1 MKKTIISLLLVA
13 ALMLSMSV
21 AAMAGTFPDVKDDY
35 KYSSAIDL
43 LASLNVLGG
52 YEDGTFRPESK
63 ITRAELAKILYV
75 VYGGSD
81 DPMANLYVGESQFKD
96 VAKNVWFNGH
106 VNWATTNSIVGGYG
120 DGTFLPN
127 NNIAVKEAIKMIVA
141 SVTDKT
147 LTYPMGYIQEA
158 RALGLLDDV
167 TVDDV
172 NAYATRGQI
181 AQMAYNLLYTPSRL
195 CLRATGEMNSN
206 GTEVYKKVAPIEFVF
221 GLTAIGGDETNSV
234 SLVATY
240 ENMWTYTGGTLE
252 ENEIALDINGK
263 TYVFEYAGD
272 ANDLFGQDLIAYID
286 TPTVSA
292 SSELVSVVSNSVVYS
307 TTQDKLTGNG
317 TSAYPFKVDGNSM
330 PVGNLYTASNTR
342 FYAFDTVYTQGSN
355 GYYTKTDTDAGAGK
369 YLKVADYFSKDG
381 NNSSNKVTLIDRDND
396 GVYET
401 LVISN
406 ALTVQV
412 NAATNASKTMKF
424 AVAVAGKTQFASIYV
439 NGFDAFTGLD
449 YSGDPIYANVTVSR
463 RGDGQAYLDAK
474 VAQTKIGVLSSV
486 GQKGTTAVV
495 DGTTYQSTG
504 KMNET
509 GVFAS
514 VDKNIGDTV
523 KMYFDANGYV
533 AAVVVTEETET
544 HELSFGKVIFAQDD
558 ADKWGN
564 NKTASIKV
572 VLSDGTEKTIELAV
586 DSKVDDILTAFDGDT
601 AKSWLTSGAD
611 NEVFFS
617 YNTTDKKFNIVDN
630 YIHFEIDDDT
640 QKASRIVAISDI
652 EAVGGPTNT
661 ELDWEVKSF
670 KDNLSYNEDKGF
682 FIGNEKKVTSYV
694 GFAAENF
701 KGMYYAE
708 NERGEIESFYYT
720 AANIPEFY
728 EEGEY
733 TLVFADGEVVAM
745 IVLASPEATSA
756 QRVLGVV
763 ESFRVVAGEN
773 KTANG
778 TNTFRLEITMI
789 VDGEKVTYYTE
800 DAVSNKLV
808 NAEGEGEKLEAG
820 RLVYIQLLSNGKVAV
835 KESSDGKVMVDLEY
849 LSYGNVQF
857 GYATYNRGSYYR
869 VYNVSA
875 LTNSVEAGWVT
886 DKNGNLIYNEEA
898 ISGEIKADSSYVSL
912 MSCDETKIFGI
923 NTSLDDFDA
932 EDTQNGKLLEAVNG
946 IAINKL
952 DKITLSDADNG
963 VYYMFFYTLLTEET
977 AEDSDNIGA
986 IDTVYVYEVPSVID

>member
-21 AAMAGTFPDVKDDY
+21 AAMAGSFPDVKDDY
-35 KYSSAIDL
+35 KYSSAIEL

-52 YEDGTFRPESK
+52 YEDGTFRPESN

-75 VYGGSD
+75 VYGGSE
-81 DPMANLYVGESQFKD
+81 DPMANLYVGDSEFTD

-120 DGTFLPN
+120 DGMFLPN
-127 NNIAVKEAIKMIVA
+127 NNVAVKEAIKMIVA

-167 TVDDV
+167 AVADV

-206 GTEVYKKVAPIEFVF
+206 GTEIYKKVAPIEFVF
-221 GLTAIGGDETNSV
+221 GLTAIGGDEVNSV

-240 ENMWTYTGGTLE
+240 ENMWTYTGGTLD
-252 ENEIALDINGK
+252 ENEIVLDINGK

-272 ANDLFGQDLIAYID
+272 ANDLFGQELVAYID
-286 TPTVSA
+286 TPTVT
-292 SSELVSVVSNSVVYS
+292 SSSNLISVVSNSVVYT

-317 TSAYPFKVDGNSM
+317 TASYPFRVDGNSM
-330 PVGNLYTASNTR
+330 PVGNLYTVSNTR

-355 GYYTKTDTDAGAGK
+355 GYYTKADTDASSDK

-381 NNSSNKVTLIDRDND
+381 NNSSNKATLIDRDND
-396 GVYET
+396 GTYET
-401 LVISN
+401 LVISG
-406 ALTVQV
+406 AQTVQV
-412 NAATNASKTMKF
+412 SAATTASKTMKL
-424 AVAVAGKTQFASIYV
+424 ATAVAGKTQYASVYV

-449 YSGDPIYANVTVSR
+449 YSKDPVYANVTVSR
-463 RGDGQAYLDAK
+463 RGDGQAYLDARL
-474 VAQTKIGVLSSV
+474 AETKTGVLSSV
-486 GQKGTTAVV
+486 GQKGTTAIV
-495 DGTTYQSTG
+495 DGTTYKSTG
-504 KMNET
+504 KTTET
-509 GVFAS
+509 GVFAG
-514 VDKNIGDTV
+514 VQKNIGDTV
-523 KMYFDANGYV
+523 KMYLDTNGYV
-533 AAVVVTEETET
+533 AAVIVTEETEVE
-544 HELSFGKVIFAQDD
+544 ELTFGKVIYAEDD

-572 VLSDGTEKTIELAV
+572 VLSDGTEKTIALAV
-586 DSKVDDILTAFDGDT
+586 DSNADDTLTVFDGDT
-601 AKSWLTSGAD
+601 AKSWLTAGGD

-617 YNTTDKKFNIVDN
+617 YNTTDKKYDIVDN

-640 QKASRIVAISDI
+640 QKASRIVAVSDI

-661 ELDWEVKSF
+661 QYDWEVKSF
-670 KDNLSYNEDKGF
+670 DSNLSYNDDKGF

-694 GFAAENF
+694 GFASENF

-720 AANIPEFY
+720 ASNIPEFY
-728 EEGEY
+728 EEGKY

-756 QRVLGVV
+756 ERVLGVV
-763 ESFRVVAGEN
+763 ENFKVVAGEN

-778 TNTFRLEITMI
+778 TNTFRVEITMI

-800 DAVSNKLV
+800 DAVSGKLV
-808 NAEGEGEKLEAG
+808 NAEAEGEKLETG

-835 KESSDGKVMVDLEY
+835 KDASDGKIMVDLEY

-869 VYNVSA
+869 VYDVSA
-875 LTNSVEAGWVT
+875 LTNSVEAGWIV
-886 DKNGNLIYNEEA
+886 DKNGNLVYSEEA
-898 ISGEIKADSSYVSL
+898 VPGEITASDSYNSL

-923 NTSLDDFDA
+923 NTSLEDYNA
-932 EDTQNGKLLEAVNG
+932 EDAQNGKLLEEVNG
-946 IAINKL
+946 VAINKL
-952 DKITLSDADNG
+952 DKITLSDVDNG
-963 VYYMFFYTLLTEET
+963 VYYMFFYTILTEET
-977 AEDSDNIGA
+977 AKDSDNIGA
-986 IDTVYVYEVPSVID
+986 LDTVYVYEVPSVID